1 MSLTT
6 EDELVE
12 NDKTV
17 YISQSVI
24 VAALLLIE
32 WMQMK
37 NQKKEADMPESQQA
51 SVCEEHPDRA
61 CNSR

>member
-37 NQKKEADMPESQQA
+37 NQNKEADIPESQQA
-51 SVCEEHPDRA
+51 SVCDQHPDRV

>member
-17 YISQSVI
+17 HISQSVI

-32 WMQMK
+32 WMQMN
-37 NQKKEADMPESQQA
+37 NQKKEADMLVSQQA
-51 SVCEEHPDRA
+51 SVCDQHPDRG